1 MRVRRERLIDKDRL
15 VLRWDREDYLWLVM
29 KDLSCKISYKDDPW
43 DVPFSWMR
51 LYLHQNCNTHVLIC
65 RRYVKQCNCMYSLIM
80 ITTNLSILLSRIF
93 LKGKTLYPLL
103 FNQFSFKLKIV
114 LATVLH
120 FSIKF
125 NFYADDTPLA
135 LCCSQ
140 YYWSLTSVQ
149 VVLLD
154 NAWQIRLRHIGKKTL
169 VFKRTIC
176 HFCH

>member
-1 MRVRRERLIDKDRL
+1 
-15 VLRWDREDYLWLVM
+15 
-29 KDLSCKISYKDDPW
+29 
-43 DVPFSWMR
+43 MR

-149 VVLLD
+149 VVLSRSCLT
-154 NAWQIRLRHIGKKTL
+154 NTCLPTYSREKNGSLWMHNMSFLPLGVSCSIQKTSVAWDHGSCCLY
-169 VFKRTIC
+169 C
-176 HFCH
+176 

>member
-1 MRVRRERLIDKDRL
+1 MRCAFQLKASVFTPE
-15 VLRWDREDYLWLVM
+15 
-29 KDLSCKISYKDDPW
+29 
-43 DVPFSWMR
+43 
-51 LYLHQNCNTHVLIC
+51 QNCNTHVLIC

-140 YYWSLTSVQ
+140 YY
-149 VVLLD
+149 
-154 NAWQIRLRHIGKKTL
+154 
-169 VFKRTIC
+169 
-176 HFCH
+176 